1 MRCGYTAPR
10 ERTRVRGRNK
20 KDTVRKKQRE
30 PGSLKWGL
38 SVATLVCWI
47 LPIIIV
53 TLTAALVL
61 NYYYNST
68 LKSTADAGAENALRQ
83 VELRLSAAIE
93 DSKAV
98 SYEGYVRQ
106 AYRQYARDKSKSS
119 LYKTTTDY
127 LSQKYSR
134 NGSFSVI
141 YISFIDPTL
150 DIHPYAAAQGTARYN
165 VLRNYKESI
174 LPEVERAIGGT
185 DTGIK
190 FVTVDGGLYMV
201 RNLLD
206 IDFKPYARLVMGL
219 EKSTLLQSLY
229 GINGLYVQE
238 MSIDGLPVGM
248 EADSVPEGLKPAGTK
263 YTAEAEGHELVLTAQ
278 TASVSVWNTV
288 PLLRWAIV
296 MVALLVLP
304 LLAAIIYLFHRNIN
318 HPMEVLIEA
327 NERVQSGERGY
338 LIDEGAANA
347 EFKQLYSHFNSMSTE
362 LKNQFEQL
370 FNEQQALQQAKIKAL
385 QSQINPHFLNNTL
398 EIINW
403 EARIAENERVCS
415 MIEALSTMLDAAIGR
430 DGRSQIALREELKYV
445 DAYLYITEE
454 RLGDKLTVEREID
467 PEMAECAIPR
477 LMLQPIIENAVE
489 HDLSKTGGQLCI
501 RAYKSTEGLCFEV
514 EHDGAISSEG
524 WESIRRSLDAPT
536 QTPVEP
542 PRGSVGIRNVNQR
555 LMLLYGE
562 DYDFSITQPKNGRIL
577 ARIVLKADA

>member
-1 MRCGYTAPR
+1 MRNKDGGVRKR
-10 ERTRVRGRNK
+10 ER
-20 KDTVRKKQRE
+20 Q

-53 TLTAALVL
+53 TATAALVL

-83 VELRLSAAIE
+83 VELRLSSAIE

-106 AYRQYARDKSKSS
+106 AYRQYGRDKSKSA

-127 LSQKYSR
+127 LSQKFSR
-134 NGSFSVI
+134 NSGYSVV
-141 YISFIDPTL
+141 YISFIDPAL

-165 VLRNYKESI
+165 VLRNYKESV
-174 LPEVERAIGGT
+174 LPEVERAIGES

-190 FVTVDGGLYMV
+190 FITVDGGLYMV

-206 IDFKPYARLVMGL
+206 LDFQPYARLVMGM

-238 MSIDGLPVGM
+238 MSIDGLPVGL
-248 EADSVPEGLKPAGTK
+248 ESDAVPEGFKPTGTQ
-263 YTAEAEGHELVLTAQ
+263 YTAEAEGHELILTAQ
-278 TASVSVWNTV
+278 TADVSVWNTV
-288 PLLRWAIV
+288 PLLRWAILL
-296 MVALLVLP
+296 VALLVLP
-304 LLAAIIYLFHRNIN
+304 LLAVIIYLFHRNIN
-318 HPMEVLIEA
+318 HPMEILIEA
-327 NERVQSGERGY
+327 NGRVQSGERGY
-338 LIDEGAANA
+338 LIDERPVNA
-347 EFKQLYSHFNSMSTE
+347 EFRQLYSHFNSMSTE
-362 LKNQFEQL
+362 LKNQFDRL

-403 EARIAENERVCS
+403 EARIAQNERVCS

-467 PEMAECAIPR
+467 PGMAECSIPR

-489 HDLSKTGGQLCI
+489 HDLSRTGGQLCI
-501 RAYKSTEGLCFEV
+501 RAYKGAEGLYFEV

-524 WESIRRSLDAPT
+524 WESIRRSLAAPT
-536 QTPVEP
+536 AVTPEP

-562 DYDFSITQPKNGRIL
+562 GYDFTITQPKTGRIL
-577 ARIVLKADA
+577 ARIVLKTPQQSAI